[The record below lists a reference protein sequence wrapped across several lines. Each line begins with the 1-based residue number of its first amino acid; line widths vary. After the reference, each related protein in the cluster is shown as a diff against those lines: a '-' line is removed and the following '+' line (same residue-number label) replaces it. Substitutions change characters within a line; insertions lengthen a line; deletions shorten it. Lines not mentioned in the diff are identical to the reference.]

1 MRATVEESSALH
13 EELVPVP
20 AGRDLALLEHDLAR
34 LEKEPIPGIVATRGV
49 DREARAYRRAAARGE
64 LLGEWAR
71 GRTREEI
78 VRVADTVLEALGRL
92 HERGL
97 VLGGIGPQGVR
108 VEDGKPVLVDLARIS
123 EEPARLGPRASTAP
137 EALAG
142 ARTDRRTDIHGLG
155 ALLAPLLPGE
165 DLRALVA
172 KDPHERAGTAAAAR
186 ATLAGKPREQTPS
199 PSRAWHSPLVGRTSR
214 LEEVLEAARSALLV
228 PPAPDAPGI
237 VLVHGAPGLGR
248 TRFLDEVLVRLAGE
262 GVDVVRATGTSV
274 GTAPL
279 GIFSELL
286 RALAPTDETAARAL
300 TERARTTFARL
311 SLSLPGVG
319 LPALPE
325 PPAPES
331 ADEAH
336 EARLAFADTI
346 ASTLLELGAGRPLV
360 LAIDDI
366 DRCDAGSR
374 FVARHLARRLA
385 VARKWL
391 RGGGRSGSNE
401 GEAARPCV
409 IFATTSTLTVEE
421 KEPPADETGAYSL
434 DVGALAREAFAL
446 DVRLEALDEDALA
459 TIAASL
465 TGDVPSSPRVRE
477 LARAAHGN
485 AGLVTESVRAGSIL
499 DSLEGALRGR
509 VDAVEPRGRTLLLA
523 LVALGHEADAALV
536 ARVAGLEL
544 DGTVRAALAGLVT
557 EGLARRSPGGYS
569 LRPILHDV
577 LAREKEQCAERLGA
591 ALAESLDADPVAA
604 AEWAA
609 AHGEVEL
616 LERAAP
622 RALRALSALHA
633 DRRAATLALAWADV
647 LLARNEPGLAVERLL
662 EAATGFQR
670 AGNLAAAQEALLRAT
685 TPALQ
690 GTERPG
696 AGTEATTPTTGTERS
711 GLPAAPGDASR
722 PGAELRARCWRKLG
736 VVRASLGLT
745 DASHAAFRRARAA
758 LARASGPA
766 AGIER
771 ARVLLA
777 ETEVSLAQGELD
789 IAAERGEAGLK
800 TLREAAQERAAVD
813 SGASPPG
820 PREGL
825 RPSDSPQSVEGT
837 VAQVRSR
844 LLALLGQV
852 ALLRDRPKEAETLLL
867 AALAID
873 ERNGNDAGAARIHQR
888 LGGVA
893 LARGDLETALKHWR
907 ASLGIRERIGDRSG
921 VAHVHANLSLAEARR
936 GDLARAEALLRRS
949 LRIREEMG
957 DRRGRAASLHNL
969 GYIEACRGDL
979 AAAVSALEECLALRD
994 ELGDRW
1000 YAASARNNLGQVLLD
1015 LGRLPAAGTLLEE
1028 ALETRRALGDR
1039 SGEAASLANLADLA
1053 LRRGDFA
1060 LAIEREALA
1069 RRMREG
1075 VASAEDSIDQLRRGA
1090 RLELALGN
1098 VEVALEAAQGAV
1110 RLARQNGLPLQEGP
1124 SRLLHGEALARSGK
1138 LDKSK
1143 RELERARSTADK
1155 TGDRLTARR
1164 AEVELA
1170 ALLAARGFPED
1181 ARALLDSKPVPFTR
1195 GREEDPPLEAEGPLL
1210 VREQLLRAR
1219 IELNR
1224 AGGLASL
1231 AHRMAV
1237 EAAAT
1242 ARKGEERELEWRAL
1256 RIAQAAAEKAG
1267 QEEPGALADP
1277 LDVALQLGA
1286 AAQEIVESLLAN
1298 VPEPRRELYLGADP
1312 ARAAALRGDPALAA
1326 LLARPEAT
1334 QRMRIE
1340 LRGAGLEDDA
1350 PTRPARSPRAATRA
1364 PRPATKGV
1372 TLDPSAVDLVA
1383 IASLNRRI
1391 LDERDGGR
1399 VFTVLV
1405 EAAAR
1410 LCGAER
1416 ALLVLFPDGEHP
1428 ELVAA
1433 RGFAGEGEAEPRKFD
1448 EKALP
1453 GERVALAAARRTAL
1467 SGEPVVI
1474 ADARAPRSSEDR
1486 AAPGTSP
1493 RSVVA
1498 ATVRAGERRGALYLD
1513 HRFQMGIFGAR
1524 ELRLAEAIAD
1534 QCALALVRLALEE
1547 RLRARDEGSSE
1558 AAARPAPKP
1567 VVEPARFHGLVG
1579 RSPSLRKTIA
1589 RIAELASGERPVL
1602 VTGPGGVGKELAARA
1617 LHAAGRRSKGPFVV
1631 LDLRD
1636 AASPEDLE
1644 KALRGPEPLE
1654 GGALGAARG
1663 GTLLLRSLDAAP
1675 AAVALVLARA
1685 VDEALARRER
1695 TSPRLV
1701 ATAGGPLRPELDA
1714 IFPPRDRVELASLS
1728 ARREDVPALVGDI
1741 LARLAGERGAAK
1753 TISAS
1758 ALAQLARR
1766 SFPGEA
1772 RELVACLAA
1781 AWARAGKRAEIQPA
1795 DLPGGR
1801 STRRR

>member
-71 GRTREEI
+71 GRTRGEI
-78 VRVADTVLEALGRL
+78 VRVADAVLETLGRL

-108 VEDGKPVLVDLARIS
+108 VEEGKPVLVDLARLS

-186 ATLAGKPREQTPS
+186 AALAGKPSEQAPS
-199 PSRAWHSPLVGRTSR
+199 ASGAWHSPLVGRTSR

-262 GVDVVRATGTSV
+262 GVEVVRATGTSA

-279 GIFSELL
+279 GIFAELL

-311 SLSLPGVG
+311 SLSLPGLGV
-319 LPALPE
+319 PALPE

-346 ASTLLELGAGRPLV
+346 SSTILELGAGRPLV

-391 RGGGRSGSNE
+391 RGGRSGSNE

-477 LARAAHGN
+477 LARAARGN

-499 DSLEGALRGR
+499 DSLEAALRGR
-509 VDAVEPRGRTLLLA
+509 VDALEPRARALVLS
-523 LVALGHEADAALV
+523 LVALARETDAALV

-544 DGTVRAALAGLVT
+544 DGAVRAALAGLVT

-577 LAREKEQCAERLGA
+577 LAREKEQCTERLGE
-591 ALAESLDADPVAA
+591 ALTARLEADPVPA

-609 AHGEVEL
+609 AHGKVEL

-622 RALRALSALHA
+622 LALRALGALRA

-647 LLARNEPGLAVERLL
+647 LLARNEAAPAVERLL
-662 EAATGFQR
+662 DAATGFQR

-685 TPALQ
+685 TPELQ
-690 GTERPG
+690 G
-696 AGTEATTPTTGTERS
+696 
-711 GLPAAPGDASR
+711 APGEASR

-800 TLREAAQERAAVD
+800 TLREAAQERVAVD

-825 RPSDSPQSVEGT
+825 RPSDSPLDAGASPPGPREGLRPSDSPHEGT

-873 ERNGNDAGAARIHQR
+873 ERHGNDAGAARIHQR

-1124 SRLLHGEALARSGK
+1124 SRLLHGEALARAGK

-1195 GREEDPPLEAEGPLL
+1195 GREEDAPLETEGPLL

-1277 LDVALQLGA
+1277 QEAALQLGA

-1298 VPEPRRELYLGADP
+1298 VPEPRRELYLRADP
-1312 ARAAALRGDPALAA
+1312 ARAAALRGDAALAA
-1326 LLARPEAT
+1326 LLARPEAA
-1334 QRMRIE
+1334 QHMRIE

-1372 TLDPSAVDLVA
+1372 TLDPSSVDLVA

-1433 RGFAGEGEAEPRKFD
+1433 RGFTGEGEAEPRKFD
-1448 EKALP
+1448 EGALP
-1453 GERVALAAARRTAL
+1453 GDRVALAAARRAAL

-1524 ELRLAEAIAD
+1524 ELRLVEAIAD

-1558 AAARPAPKP
+1558 TAARPAPKP

-1589 RIAELASGERPVL
+1589 RLAELAQGERPVL

-1728 ARREDVPALVGDI
+1728 ERREDVPSLVADI

-1753 TISAS
+1753 TLSES

-1801 STRRR
+1801 SAKKR